1 MTLDSKH
8 LVQQLR
14 LSGPYSVIQF
24 AKKLG
29 VSKQTVYN
37 WESGKTAPD
46 LPQLI
51 RMYIVCGLNPRSLLP
66 QKKQQEE
73 EVSKDLGISE

>member
-1 MTLDSKH
+1 M
-8 LVQQLR
+8 
-14 LSGPYSVIQF
+14 
-24 AKKLG
+24 
-29 VSKQTVYN
+29 SKQTVYN